1 MQLERIQH
9 QDQPAYLIT
18 IDAAA
23 RGKIIIS
30 GRTSEWHQLSVQQ
43 RDTVRLLVARLI
55 EEPIAPCSTEAQYRL
70 HVDKQPVVDGSDCGF
85 PERQPEFY
93 ALTALVENGFGV

>member
-1 MQLERIQH
+1 LRLERIQH

-23 RGKIIIS
+23 RGKILIS

-93 ALTALVENGFGV
+93 ALTALVENAFGV